1 MLMATSLYLEYCG
14 MEEETFPIAFND
26 VDLCL
31 RIQASGRKLI
41 WDAFAVLIHAE
52 SASRG
57 KDISVDRR
65 ARAKREQDNFV
76 IRWTAGGSVDPA
88 YHPAMSHDYLAGPYG
103 GLAIPPRQLGVRMN
117 GPMVINARPH
127 FHD

>member
-1 MLMATSLYLEYCG
+1 MLMATSLYLEHCG
-14 MEEETFPIAFND
+14 MEEGTFPIAFND

-57 KDISVDRR
+57 KDITIDRR

-76 IRWTAGGSVDPA
+76 ARWTAGGAVDRA
-88 YHPAMSHDYLAGPYG
+88 YHPGMSHDYLAGPYG
-103 GLAIPPRQLGVRMN
+103 GLAMPPKQLSGRIN
-117 GPMVINARPH
+117 GPMLSGAR
-127 FHD
+127 FHSHE